1 VLYAQSTVKLTGTGA
16 VTIPDSQPGETQF
29 GYKYGAGV
37 GYEFDSGVGFRAE
50 WEHYHT
56 ADGMGGNLNTNTFTA
71 SVLYRFQ

>member
-1 VLYAQSTVKLTGTGA
+1 MPSTSTA
-16 VTIPDSQPGETQF
+16 VTVPDSNPGETKF
-29 GYKYGAGV
+29 GYKFGAGV

-56 ADGMGGNLNTNTFTA
+56 ADGMGDHLNTNTFTG